1 MSANISVTG
10 VGSFSYKTNDK
21 ITLVQILVVIFL
33 CINMLLTATFFSR
46 ECFYSTMRYI
56 FFAVTLLSDS
66 TVLLLSDVLL
76 ILNYKNLPIHVG
88 SCVVLYVVAV
98 VCTFVTPLTLTAMS
112 LERYVAICMPLQHS
126 TLCSLQNTLH
136 CIVIIH
142 GLSTLPCIIILSSF
156 HASVS
161 SSFHR
166 QYRICSMDMFV
177 SLNWQNYI
185 KLAVYQSYF
194 LIMSIAIV
202 FSYVKI
208 IKVAKGALGEN
219 KKSSWKGL
227 QTVILHAF
235 QLLLCLIQLWCPFI
249 ESALLHVNI
258 ALYVEVRYFNYVMF
272 ILTPRCLSPLIY
284 GLRDE
289 KFFLALKYLVPFRCL
304 CVKTVQISL
313 VC

>member
-10 VGSFSYKTNDK
+10 VESFSYEN
-21 ITLVQILVVIFL
+21 ITLVQFLVVIFIF
-33 CINMLLTATFFSR
+33 INMLLTATFFSR
-46 ECFYSTMRYI
+46 DCFYSTMRYI
-56 FFAVTLLSDS
+56 FFAMTLLSDS
-66 TVLLLSDVLL
+66 AVLLLSNVLL
-76 ILNYKNLPIHVG
+76 ILSYKRFPMQVG
-88 SCVVLYVVAV
+88 SCVVLYLVVV

-112 LERYVAICMPLQHS
+112 LERYVAICMPLHHS

-136 CIVIIH
+136 CIGIIH
-142 GLSTLPCIIILSSF
+142 GLSTLPCIAILSSF

-161 SSFHR
+161 SSFYG
-166 QYRICSMDMFV
+166 QYRICTMNMFV
-177 SLNWQNYI
+177 SLKWQNYI
-185 KLAVYQSYF
+185 KLTLYQSYF

-208 IKVAKGALGEN
+208 MKVAKGALGEN

-227 QTVILHAF
+227 RTVILHAF

-249 ESALLHVNI
+249 DSALLHVNI
-258 ALYVEVRYFNYVMF
+258 ALYIKVRYFNYVMF

-304 CVKTVQISL
+304 CVKAVQVSL

>member
-1 MSANISVTG
+1 MLANISVTG
-10 VGSFSYKTNDK
+10 VESFGSTMNDK
-21 ITLVQILVVIFL
+21 ITLVQFLVVIFL
-33 CINMLLTATFFSR
+33 FTDMLLTATFFSR
-46 ECFYSTMRYI
+46 DCFYSTMRYI

-66 TVLLLSDVLL
+66 MELLLSDVLL
-76 ILNYKNLPIHVG
+76 IFKKNSLLMQVG
-88 SCVVLYVVAV
+88 SCVVLYLAVV

-112 LERYVAICMPLQHS
+112 LERYVAICMPLHHS

-136 CIVIIH
+136 CIIIIH
-142 GLSTLPCIIILSSF
+142 GLSALPCIVILSSF

-161 SSFHR
+161 SSSYG
-166 QYRICSMDMFV
+166 QYRICTMDMFV
-177 SLNWQNYI
+177 SLKWQNYI
-185 KLAVYQSYF
+185 KLALYQSYF
-194 LIMSIAIV
+194 LIMFIAIV

-208 IKVAKGALGEN
+208 MKVAKGALGEN

-227 QTVILHAF
+227 RTVILHAF

-249 ESALLHVNI
+249 EFTLLHVDI
-258 ALYVEVRYFNYVMF
+258 SLYIEVRYFNYIMF

-304 CVKTVQISL
+304 YVKTVQISL
-313 VC
+313 AC

>member
-10 VGSFSYKTNDK
+10 IESFSHKISDK
-21 ITLVQILVVIFL
+21 ITLVQFLVVIFL
-33 CINMLLTATFFSR
+33 FINMLLTATFFSR
-46 ECFYSTMRYI
+46 DCFYSTMRYI

-66 TVLLLSDVLL
+66 MVLLLSDILL
-76 ILNYKNLPIHVG
+76 ILNKKSLPMQVG
-88 SCVVLYVVAV
+88 SCVVLYLVVV

-112 LERYVAICMPLQHS
+112 LERYVAICMPLHHS
-126 TLCSLQNTLH
+126 TLCSLHNTLH

-142 GLSTLPCIIILSSF
+142 SLSTLPCIVILSSF

-161 SSFHR
+161 SSFYG
-166 QYRICSMDMFV
+166 QYRICTMDMFV
-177 SLNWQNYI
+177 SLKWQNYI
-185 KLAVYQSYF
+185 KLALYQSYF

-208 IKVAKGALGEN
+208 MKVAKGALGEN

-227 QTVILHAF
+227 RTVILHAF

-249 ESALLHVNI
+249 ESALLSVDI
-258 ALYVEVRYFNYVMF
+258 ALYNEVRYFNYVMF

-289 KFFLALKYLVPFRCL
+289 NFFLALKYLIPFRCL

>member
-10 VGSFSYKTNDK
+10 IESFSYKT
-21 ITLVQILVVIFL
+21 TLVQFVVVIFL
-33 CINMLLTATFFSR
+33 CINVLLTATFFSR
-46 ECFYSTMRYI
+46 DCFYSTMRYI

-66 TVLLLSDVLL
+66 MVLLLSDVLL
-76 ILNYKNLPIHVG
+76 ILSYKSFPMQVG
-88 SCVVLYVVAV
+88 SCVVLYLVTV

-112 LERYVAICMPLQHS
+112 LERYVAICMPLRHS

-142 GLSTLPCIIILSSF
+142 GLSTLPCIVILSSF

-161 SSFHR
+161 SSFYG
-166 QYRICSMDMFV
+166 QYRICTMDMFV
-177 SLNWQNYI
+177 SLKWQNYI
-185 KLAVYQSYF
+185 KLALYQNYF
-194 LIMSIAIV
+194 LIMSIAIM

-208 IKVAKGALGEN
+208 MKVAKGALGEN

-227 QTVILHAF
+227 RTLILHAF

-249 ESALLHVNI
+249 ESVLLHVDI
-258 ALYVEVRYFNYVMF
+258 ALYIEVRYFNYVMF

-284 GLRDE
+284 GLRDD
-289 KFFLALKYLVPFRCL
+289 KFFLALKYLIPFRCL